1 MFFREPAENPI
12 LYSSRN
18 LSGVKN
24 LLHASSAFMAIHDK
38 KCKNR
43 PAVKF
48 DSRLICRTLRI
59 TLAFGKEI
67 D

>member
-12 LYSSRN
+12 LHFSIS
-18 LSGVKN
+18 LSGEKN
-24 LLHASSAFMAIHDK
+24 LLQACYALITIRDK

-43 PAVKF
+43 PATKF
-48 DSRLICRTLRI
+48 DSRLIRHTLRI
-59 TLAFGKEI
+59 TLAFEKEI